1 MRLTKSGQSFILYA
15 LMENLFERFGSVLKD
30 YIDDEGFQN
39 AHRAQTAR
47 AHQSQKSKDKAKGTD
62 THEEAAHKV
71 PDGENGRKNMHGTVH
86 SETEKRFTGKKVR
99 GFVYKAVPARLLEDF
114 TTLGFASPADFSS
127 CKKRYKNLLQK
138 YHPDK
143 YASSAEEQK
152 KAADITIKI
161 HGAFKN
167 IEQWFKENR

>member
-1 MRLTKSGQSFILYA
+1 
-15 LMENLFERFGSVLKD
+15 MENLFERFGSVLKD

-47 AHQSQKSKDKAKGTD
+47 VHQSQENKDGAKGTD

-71 PDGENGRKNMHGTVH
+71 PGGENGRKNMHGTV
-86 SETEKRFTGKKVR
+86 
-99 GFVYKAVPARLLEDF
+99 YKTVPARLLEDF
-114 TTLGFASPADFSS
+114 RTLGFASPADFSS

-167 IEQWFKENR
+167 IEQWFKEKGSSKNRSF

>member
-1 MRLTKSGQSFILYA
+1 M
-15 LMENLFERFGSVLKD
+15 LKD

-39 AHRAQTAR
+39 AHRAQTAHV
-47 AHQSQKSKDKAKGTD
+47 HQSQKNKDKAKGTD
-62 THEEAAHKV
+62 TREEAAHKTS
-71 PDGENGRKNMHGTVH
+71 GSENARKNMHGTVH
-86 SETEKRFTGKKVR
+86 SETEKRFTGKKAR
-99 GFVYKAVPARLLEDF
+99 GFVYKAEPARLLEDF
-114 TTLGFASPADFSS
+114 KTLGFASPADFSS

-161 HGAFKN
+161 HNAFKN
-167 IEQWFKENR
+167 IEQWFKQNR

>member
-1 MRLTKSGQSFILYA
+1 
-15 LMENLFERFGSVLKD
+15 MENLFERFGTVLKD

-47 AHQSQKSKDKAKGTD
+47 VHQSQENKDGAKGTD
-62 THEEAAHKV
+62 THEEAAYKTSG
-71 PDGENGRKNMHGTVH
+71 GENGTKNMHGTVH
-86 SETEKRFTGKKVR
+86 SETERRFSGKKAR

-114 TTLGFASPADFSS
+114 KTLGFASPADFSS

-143 YASSAEEQK
+143 YALSAEEQK

>member
-1 MRLTKSGQSFILYA
+1 M
-15 LMENLFERFGSVLKD
+15 LKD
-30 YIDDEGFQN
+30 YIEDEGFQN
-39 AHRAQTAR
+39 AHRVQTAQ
-47 AHQSQKSKDKAKGTD
+47 AHQSQETKDKAKDTD

-71 PDGENGRKNMHGTVH
+71 PGGENGTKNMHGTVH
-86 SETEKRFTGKKVR
+86 TETGKRFTDKKAR

-114 TTLGFASPADFSS
+114 KTLGFASPADFSS

-161 HGAFKN
+161 HNAFKN
-167 IEQWFKENR
+167 IEQWFKQNR

>member
-1 MRLTKSGQSFILYA
+1 
-15 LMENLFERFGSVLKD
+15 MENLFERFGSVLKD
-30 YIDDEGFQN
+30 YIEDEGFQN
-39 AHRAQTAR
+39 AHRAQTAH
-47 AHQSQKSKDKAKGTD
+47 AHRSQKNKDEAKGTD
-62 THEEAAHKV
+62 THKEAAYKTSG
-71 PDGENGRKNMHGTVH
+71 GENGTKNMHGSVH
-86 SETEKRFTGKKVR
+86 TETEKRFTGKKAR
-99 GFVYKAVPARLLEDF
+99 GLVYKAVPARLLEDF

-167 IEQWFKENR
+167 IEQWFKQNR